1 MQLTKCDGWSFH
13 VFIQSKTWVHLD
25 HKSALLPSPILPFI
39 CCVFPFLSFHLKP
52 DIGIWN
58 GAFPPVQCLAI
69 LEAAKCE
76 IMVGFCKISFI
87 FVCSMQ
93 PQFQSVCVLIHLKN
107 VGLHIGDG
115 STGVK
120 MGVCPLYPPCWEL
133 VISFQT
139 QMIFPAL
146 STEHC
151 TASTIRQLFSSALNL
166 RILYDNRVQ
175 RNEETQSM
183 KRDFNM
189 RLYCARGRRSE
200 TRIDLWQTLKDLL
213 DSGLV

>member
-1 MQLTKCDGWSFH
+1 MQLTKCDRWSFH
-13 VFIQSKTWVHLD
+13 VYIQSKTWVNLD
-25 HKSALLPSPILPFI
+25 HKSALPFI

-52 DIGIWN
+52 DIGISN

-69 LEAAKCE
+69 SEAAKCE
-76 IMVGFCKISFI
+76 IMVGFLRNQFYLCVLNATPISI
-87 FVCSMQ
+87 
-93 PQFQSVCVLIHLKN
+93 SVCTQPFEN
-107 VGLHIGDG
+107 VGPHIGDG
-115 STGVK
+115 NTGVK

-139 QMIFPAL
+139 QMILASL

-166 RILYDNRVQ
+166 QILYDNRVQ

-200 TRIDLWQTLKDLL
+200 TRIDLRQTLKDLL

>member
-1 MQLTKCDGWSFH
+1 MF
-13 VFIQSKTWVHLD
+13 
-25 HKSALLPSPILPFI
+25 
-39 CCVFPFLSFHLKP
+39 FPFYPFTWSQTL
-52 DIGIWN
+52 
-58 GAFPPVQCLAI
+58 AFEMGLFPQFNVLQSQKLPNVRLWLAF
-69 LEAAKCE
+69 CE
-76 IMVGFCKISFI
+76 ISFI

-93 PQFQSVCVLIHLKN
+93 PQFQSVCVLKHLKTSACISARHK
-107 VGLHIGDG
+107 VC

-139 QMIFPAL
+139 QMILPAL

-200 TRIDLWQTLKDLL
+200 TRIDLRQTLKDL
-213 DSGLV
+213 